1 MSGRIIAI
9 VLEKGW
15 GFSGVL
21 LCPPCGLL
29 GLVSNWPWCW
39 RACPPAYYHVR
50 IIRRRLLEA
59 GSSAVSGQ
67 AWFKPVFKV
76 SRVCP
81 SPLVSRTLNK
91 GVSHHLGRREAVG
104 VFITLLKTA
113 PNLTLKTCFL
123 LEFSNVMF
131 SG

>member
-1 MSGRIIAI
+1 MSAH
-9 VLEKGW
+9 LAAFCAW
-15 GFSGVL
+15 S
-21 LCPPCGLL
+21 PTGLGHG
-29 GLVSNWPWCW
+29 GLVLQLMLM
-39 RACPPAYYHVR
+39 YYHVR

-67 AWFKPVFKV
+67 AWFKLVFKV
-76 SRVCP
+76 SRVCR

-91 GVSHHLGRREAVG
+91 GVSHHPGRREAVG
-104 VFITLLKTA
+104 VFIILLKTA
-113 PNLTLKTCFL
+113 PNLTLKTCLL